1 MLEWFKEEV
10 FLMPNWAWFAVIGG
24 VALILIAVII
34 VSTCRKSDKSKT
46 SPEPVLMPAQE
57 ESAADTKEAV
67 KEETPAPV
75 DETPAVEEKPVEEVK
90 PAEEK
95 PAAKKPAAKKTTTVK
110 AEESVAKPA
119 AKKAAPKKAE
129 EAPAAQ
135 NPSAKKSA
143 PQKTEAVKA
152 TPAADKSD
160 EVKVYHI
167 SKREDKKW
175 EVRIDGGDKALKLFF
190 TQKEAIDYTRKISGK
205 KRIIVHKEDGGSR
218 EV

>member
-34 VSTCRKSDKSKT
+34 ISTCRKSDKSKT
-46 SPEPVLMPAQE
+46 SPEPVLMPAQK

-67 KEETPAPV
+67 KEEEAPAPV
-75 DETPAVEEKPVEEVK
+75 EETPAVAEQPVEEVR
-90 PAEEK
+90 PVEE
-95 PAAKKPAAKKTTTVK
+95 
-110 AEESVAKPA
+110 KPA
-119 AKKAAPKKAE
+119 AKKAAPKKTE
-129 EAPAAQ
+129 EAPAEEKPA
-135 NPSAKKSA
+135 AKKTA
-143 PQKTEAVKA
+143 PKKTEAVKA

-175 EVRIDGGDKALKLFF
+175 EVRIEGGDKALKLFF